1 MSLNIFSY
9 EYGRYE
15 INEMF
20 IVHTKIKIIHIFTVG
35 EGYRINKYTG
45 ITTWR
50 TMAAC
55 SYNWLTQIIWPYPY
69 NNPHIIL

>member
-9 EYGRYE
+9 EYGVYK
-15 INEMF
+15 INKIF

-35 EGYRINKYTG
+35 EGYRINKCTG
-45 ITTWR
+45 ITTWG

-55 SYNWLTQIIWPYPY
+55 SYNWLTQIIWPCPY
-69 NNPHIIL
+69 SNSVIIL